1 MKIFFIGDPMLV
13 NGYRLAGV
21 EIIPVMGSEEMLK
34 ALDTVY
40 KMEGVGIILVDRDY
54 SSQVKG
60 KIEQMRI
67 KYALPTLV
75 EVPGKREGADINI
88 KSTISRIMGVKI

>member
-13 NGYRLAGV
+13 NGFRLSGAEVIQVASPG
-21 EIIPVMGSEEMLK
+21 EMVK
-34 ALDTVY
+34 ALDDVY

-54 SSQVKG
+54 SSQVKE
-60 KIEQMRI
+60 KVEQMRVRH
-67 KYALPTLV
+67 AVPVLV
-75 EVPGKREGADINI
+75 EVPGRRGGADIDI